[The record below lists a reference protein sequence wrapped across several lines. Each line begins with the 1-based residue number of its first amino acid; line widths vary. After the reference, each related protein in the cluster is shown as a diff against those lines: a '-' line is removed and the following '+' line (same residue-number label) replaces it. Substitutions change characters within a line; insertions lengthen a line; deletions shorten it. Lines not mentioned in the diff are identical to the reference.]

1 MPVNFLHSLF
11 HRVEL
16 GWDPIPAT
24 YAEEYEQHTLKHVDM
39 SVVERVE
46 ALSGELTGKR
56 VLDLG
61 GGPGQFS
68 VLFAKRGARVTWHD
82 ISREYQKIAK
92 GRAEA
97 QGVPLDFS
105 LGYLEEAKKFGK
117 ESFDVVFCR
126 VCWYYC
132 RSDRAF
138 ARLIYSLLKPGG
150 AGYIECNTPAFA
162 NLKGWGKL
170 QSRLNEWTWWKIGHP
185 LPPQGRIAKLVQK
198 YPLERL
204 ELDYSSELVDRVF
217 FVKEREATGTR
228 MGLGS
233 VQQSTSSGA

>member
-16 GWDPIPAT
+16 GWDPILST
-24 YAEEYEQHTLKHVDM
+24 YAEEYERHALKHVDT
-39 SVVERVE
+39 SLVERVE

-92 GRAEA
+92 GHAEA
-97 QGVPLDFS
+97 QGVLLDFS

-150 AGYIECNTPAFA
+150 VGYVECNTPAFA

-170 QSRLNEWTWWKIGHP
+170 QSWLNEWGWWKIGHP
-185 LPPQGRIAKLVQK
+185 LPPHGRIAKLVQK

-204 ELDYSSELVDRVF
+204 ALDYSSKLVDAVF
-217 FVKEREATGTR
+217 FVKKGTQPEQAWE
-228 MGLGS
+228 LCS
-233 VQQSTSSGA
+233 VRPGTSGGA